1 MPSPPLPKLV
11 CLPLLVAL
19 ALAATLLYAAG
30 LHATLARVRPA
41 PNPATMR
48 DGQTTLAL
56 RLAKQLAPASGDNTA
71 TTKGNVAFSPVSIHA
86 ALSLV
91 AAGARGATLQQLLAF
106 LGAPSAAA
114 LADSGRRVV
123 HRVLADRA
131 ASGRPRVL
139 FGGGVWADASLGA
152 LKTAF
157 QDVAV
162 QSYRSEVR
170 TVSFAD
176 EPEEVANA
184 INGWVKKATN
194 NLIDSIISAKDISAG
209 VDLVLAN
216 AVYFKAKWQIP
227 FRPSATRPGSFHR
240 LDGSSVDA
248 QFMSRTMYAAQYASC
263 SDGFKVLQLPY
274 EHRRRDFGMRRGRG
288 DGDAA
293 GVAAPDAEDDTRYSM
308 YLFLPDERQGIAG
321 MVDAVAAGP
330 DYLYNVLKTTAAN
343 TVTVTLPKFAISFER
358 DIVDDLR
365 LVGLSLP
372 FSSESADLRGIF
384 EKERPTF
391 LGKILHK
398 AVVKVNEQGTEAAAV
413 TMGMLAGA
421 GMQKP
426 VEFLAD
432 HPFSF
437 FIMEERSGVI
447 VFAGHVL
454 DPTN

>member
-1 MPSPPLPKLV
+1 
-11 CLPLLVAL
+11 
-19 ALAATLLYAAG
+19 
-30 LHATLARVRPA
+30 
-41 PNPATMR
+41 
-48 DGQTTLAL
+48 
-56 RLAKQLAPASGDNTA
+56 
-71 TTKGNVAFSPVSIHA
+71 
-86 ALSLV
+86 
-91 AAGARGATLQQLLAF
+91 
-106 LGAPSAAA
+106 
-114 LADSGRRVV
+114 
-123 HRVLADRA
+123 
-131 ASGRPRVL
+131 
-139 FGGGVWADASLGA
+139 
-152 LKTAF
+152 
-157 QDVAV
+157 
-162 QSYRSEVR
+162 
-170 TVSFAD
+170 
-176 EPEEVANA
+176 
-184 INGWVKKATN
+184 
-194 NLIDSIISAKDISAG
+194 
-209 VDLVLAN
+209 
-216 AVYFKAKWQIP
+216 
-227 FRPSATRPGSFHR
+227 
-240 LDGSSVDA
+240 
-248 QFMSRTMYAAQYASC
+248 
-263 SDGFKVLQLPY
+263 
-274 EHRRRDFGMRRGRG
+274 MRRGRG
-288 DGDAA
+288 NGDAA
-293 GVAAPDAEDDTRYSM
+293 GMASPDAEDDTRFSM